1 MNNNCLV
8 TRLKAV
14 VNDDTLPVIETMQQF
29 TLDAIAA
36 SGNSSMTDAQ
46 KYALNHA
53 FYMLGAIGNT
63 ELWQKIDYLFLPTI
77 GASLDY
83 FRYDYKN
90 SVNGLN
96 TLGTVKFTDT
106 HGGLEA
112 LRGTQWVNFA
122 NTNTRVNSERGALF
136 TSLLNGYSE
145 PLNIETRLT
154 YSDDKDLRFLAS
166 NGSNNCQAGVQSGQ
180 NYNLRDDTG
189 TYNSILVNIKGAPY
203 SLSTVDGIMGD
214 VAGNTVKATNEYNSG
229 SYVDTT
235 SKTISYIRLS
245 IDSSK
250 PIGIIALFGA
260 ALTDAEISKVF
271 AAAKA
276 LNDAFTH
283 E

>member
-1 MNNNCLV
+1 MKCLV
-8 TRLKAV
+8 TKLKAT
-14 VNDDTLPVIETMQQF
+14 VNNPNLPIFETMQQF
-29 TLDAIAA
+29 TLNAIAA
-36 SGNSSMTDAQ
+36 SGNSSMTNAQ

-53 FYMLGAIGNT
+53 FYMLGAIDNT

-90 SVNGLN
+90 SVNSLD
-96 TLGTVKFTDT
+96 TISTERFTDT

-112 LRGTQWVNFA
+112 LSNSQWVNFA

-136 TSLLNGYSE
+136 ASLLNGYSE
-145 PLNIETRLT
+145 PLGVDIRLS
-154 YSDDKDLRFLAS
+154 YSDNVDFHLYAS
-166 NGSNNCQAGVQSGQ
+166 NGSIYSQAGALSGQ
-180 NYNLRDDTG
+180 NYNLRDNNG
-189 TYNSILVNIKGAPY
+189 TYNSILVNVKGAPY

-214 VAGNTVKATNEYNSG
+214 VAGNTVKVTNEYSSG

-235 SKTISYIRLS
+235 SKTISYIRMF

-250 PIGIIALFGA
+250 PVGIIALFGA